1 MGQNYKHS
9 KLRLSEL
16 QLEDSV
22 IWEEAEPTNAALE
35 SSTLRH
41 YWLFICLALTKIWQ
55 HPRLSFAPVAVFA
68 AVYEPIQASEGAP

>member
-41 YWLFICLALTKIWQ
+41 YCFDQDLA
-55 HPRLSFAPVAVFA
+55 
-68 AVYEPIQASEGAP
+68 ASEAISCPCGRLCCSI